1 VQAQFNDLSE
11 MVDNTLISARRI
23 MTDLRPEVLDML
35 GFSETVKQHLN
46 SFQQRNKIECVFE
59 NHTSKLNLNS
69 DQSVALFRIVQE
81 ALNNVAKHSRASR
94 TKVVLEQLDD
104 KLSLQINDNGI
115 GFEQNANVHTDSY
128 GLIGMRER
136 VFLLDGELIINSS
149 KGKGTSIQILMPYC

>member
-1 VQAQFNDLSE
+1 
-11 MVDNTLISARRI
+11 
-23 MTDLRPEVLDML
+23 ML
-35 GFSETVKQHLN
+35 GFTETVKQHLT

-59 NHTSKLNLNS
+59 NHTSKLKLNS

-94 TKVVLEQLDD
+94 TKVVLEQVDD

-115 GFEQNANVHTDSY
+115 GFEQNANVHSDSY

-136 VFLLDGELIINSS
+136 VFLLDGVNLS
-149 KGKGTSIQILMPYC
+149 KIFDKASDAQKTCQVSLLCSPCGPVRYEMIFVR